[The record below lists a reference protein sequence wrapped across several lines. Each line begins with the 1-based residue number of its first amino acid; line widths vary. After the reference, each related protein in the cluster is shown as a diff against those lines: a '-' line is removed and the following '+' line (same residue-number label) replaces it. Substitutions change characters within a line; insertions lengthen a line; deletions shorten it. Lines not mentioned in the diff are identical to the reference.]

1 VITLLKMLY
10 GTEDMSLAKRAGA
23 QQIVLYYKYQGLVGS
38 PDVIEWLLSGKP
50 TSRAEWAC
58 LQVERI
64 RRS

>member
-1 VITLLKMLY
+1 
-10 GTEDMSLAKRAGA
+10 MSLAKRAGA